1 VIRRNLLALGTG
13 VVLATLSGS
22 LVLAPDADAQSRT
35 YKILGV
41 GDVMMGSDY
50 PQPIMDARVTPGGD
64 PAHMIGPDLARILK
78 SADVTFGNMEGTIH
92 TSNEGA
98 KRCGNPQYCY
108 TFRSPPWHAEVL
120 RRVGFNLM
128 SQANNHAGDFGP
140 HGRIETHRN
149 LTRAGIVV
157 AGADQ
162 DGMRTGILTLGDGT
176 KVGLAAFGHNPGLV
190 WNNDYARITAIIR
203 SLKKQANIVI
213 ASCHAGAEGGAVL
226 HLTKATEIFLGENR
240 GDVYRFGHVAID
252 AGADIV
258 FCHGPH
264 VPRAVEVYKDRFIAY
279 SLGNFWTYGRFNLKG
294 YQSMAPIAEVV
305 VDKTGKLHTARI
317 ISARQEMPGGPRLD
331 PSNAA
336 ARAIA
341 ELTASDLGESRTTV
355 AADGRLS
362 WPGMMR
368 ASR

>member
-1 VIRRNLLALGTG
+1 VIRRNLLALAAG
-13 VVLATLSGS
+13 VTLAGVT
-22 LVLAPDADAQSRT
+22 LAPFLGGQASAQGRS

-50 PQPIMDARVTPGGD
+50 PQPIMDARVTPDAD
-64 PAHMIGPDLARILK
+64 PARMIGPELARILRD
-78 SADVTFGNMEGTIH
+78 ADVTFGNMEGTLH
-92 TSNEGA
+92 TANDGA

-120 RRVGFNLM
+120 RRVGFNMM

-149 LTRAGIVV
+149 LTRAGIVS

-162 DGMRTGILTLGDGT
+162 DGMRTGILTLKDGT

-190 WNNDYARITAIIR
+190 WNNDYGRITAIIR
-203 SLKKQANIVI
+203 ELKRQANVVI

-226 HLTKATEIFLGENR
+226 HLTKATEMYLGENR
-240 GDVYRFGHVAID
+240 GDVYRFGHVAVD

-294 YQSMAPIAEVV
+294 HQAMAPIAEVI
-305 VDKTGKLHTARI
+305 VDKSGKLRAARI
-317 ISARQEMPGGPRLD
+317 ISAKQEMPGGPRID
-331 PSNAA
+331 PGHTA

-341 ELTASDLGESRTTV
+341 ELTASDVPESRTVV
-355 AADGRLS
+355 APDGRIS
-362 WPGMMR
+362 WPGMTR